1 MSKLN
6 RLEIKQL
13 RIFQALLR
21 ERNVSRVASQV
32 GLTQQAVS
40 DQLRKLREIFDDR
53 LFLRKSNGLIPTP
66 VAEALGV
73 KIAAILTGFES
84 LLDSDTFD
92 PSTLDAT
99 YVIAATDY
107 AQQVVL
113 PALLSK
119 IRQLAPR
126 LKVIIRDFD
135 IDNLHEL
142 MINSRVN
149 LAITFPDYIPASYP
163 YLTLFTE
170 HHVCVAAKQSHL
182 TNRPLS
188 LQDIAAEPQI
198 IASPSRPNFKGSIDS
213 LFEQAGLRRNVV
225 ISAPC
230 FSVVPGYIA
239 TTGAIAFLPSRAI
252 LDNQLVKLNLAE
264 KLIDFDV
271 IAAWHPRSSQD
282 PLHNWITDLL
292 KEAYQLS

>member
-1 MSKLN
+1 MSKIN

-13 RIFQALLR
+13 RIFQALLH

-40 DQLRKLREIFDDR
+40 DQLRKLRDIFDDR

-73 KIAAILTGFES
+73 KIAALLAGFEG
-84 LLDSDTFD
+84 LLDPDTFD
-92 PSTLDAT
+92 PATVDAT

-113 PALLSK
+113 PALLAK
-119 IRQLAPR
+119 IRHFAPG
-126 LKVIIRDFD
+126 LKIIIRDFD

-142 MINSRVN
+142 MVNSRVN
-149 LAITFPDYIPASYP
+149 LAIAFPDYIPASYP

-170 HHVCVAAKQSHL
+170 HHVCVAGEQSHL
-182 TNRPLS
+182 SGRELS
-188 LQDIAAEPQI
+188 LQDIAHEAQI

-213 LFEQAGLRRNVV
+213 LFEQAGLTRNVV

-252 LDNQLVKLNLAE
+252 QDNRLVQLNLNE
-264 KLIDFDV
+264 KLINFDV

-282 PLHNWITDLL
+282 PLHNWIMGLL
-292 KEAYQLS
+292 KEEYQAG